1 MNKVEPREGKQLS
14 AGAHCLAREKLVDS
28 VEEEAQQL
36 FVCVIIL
43 VANNL
48 PLHQLISS
56 SFSFSSSSLSSTNS
70 HRIPHSHRNHP
81 PGIMIEHYYQEKKEK
96 TY

>member
-48 PLHQLISS
+48 PLHQLILLKVVPGLK
-56 SFSFSSSSLSSTNS
+56 LSANC
-70 HRIPHSHRNHP
+70 RDRYHP
-81 PGIMIEHYYQEKKEK
+81 AHLLH
-96 TY
+96 